1 MVGEALDLYAGMDY
15 DVVVTDLSEDSPIL
29 RFFEVRVNPSLQ
41 MRYNLC
47 KCFLKTDTDKISFNL
62 NNYSAKKKN
71 LLIIKIRYHNV
82 KAWRTKHYNISQ
94 VLSVHLLVYS

>member
-41 MRYNLC
+41 MR
-47 KCFLKTDTDKISFNL
+47 
-62 NNYSAKKKN
+62 
-71 LLIIKIRYHNV
+71 
-82 KAWRTKHYNISQ
+82 
-94 VLSVHLLVYS
+94 